1 MDGFQKALADLQ
13 AHCSKLLGN
22 LTHLQPNCSSFPALR
37 TSPPWARV
45 APLGRSRPMSVEA
58 IEERLEGIPVYALSN
73 ASEEFLL
80 VSGSSTGKNLGLFCF
95 NKDDA
100 EALLSQVT
108 LIEPHARAG
117 SKVVP
122 IALNKVL
129 YSSHS
134 AYLCVVLVSSGVSAQ
149 GAFVSSGVS
158 AQGER
163 RCV

>member
-1 MDGFQKALADLQ
+1 MSLDGFQKALGDLQ

-22 LTHLQPNCSSFPALR
+22 LTRLQPNRSSFPALR
-37 TSPPWARV
+37 TSPPWARI
-45 APLGRSRPMSVEA
+45 APPGRSRPMSVEA

-80 VSGSSTGKNLGLFCF
+80 VSGSSAGKNLGLFCF

-129 YSSHS
+129 HSSHP
-134 AYLCVVLVSSGVSAQ
+134 LI
-149 GAFVSSGVS
+149 FV
-158 AQGER
+158 
-163 RCV
+163 